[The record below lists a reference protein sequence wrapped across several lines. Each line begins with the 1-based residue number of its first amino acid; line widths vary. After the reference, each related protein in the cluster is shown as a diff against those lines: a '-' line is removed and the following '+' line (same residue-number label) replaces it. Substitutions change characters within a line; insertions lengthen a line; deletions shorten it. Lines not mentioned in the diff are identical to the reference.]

1 MDDLGSIEEALAGL
15 PENERAAAA
24 GPVLVDRVVDALGL
38 DEDDVNAA
46 TRRGLLLAAA
56 EGNPIESCAP
66 GSRAAL
72 ETATDLT
79 EQGYGAPLAAALGDL
94 GRAVPDDAP
103 LVAAAVDELQAD
115 SRLALEALAVV
126 LLHRALAAS

>member
-1 MDDLGSIEEALAGL
+1 MDAMGPIEEALAEL
-15 PENERAAAA
+15 PADERAAAA

-56 EGNPIESCAP
+56 EGNPIESCEP

-94 GRAVPDDAP
+94 GRALPADVP
-103 LVAAAVDELQAD
+103 LVAAAVNELQAD

>member
-1 MDDLGSIEEALAGL
+1 MDDVGPIEEALAEL
-15 PENERAAAA
+15 PADDRAAAA

-94 GRAVPDDAP
+94 GRALPDDAP
-103 LVAAAVDELQAD
+103 LVSAAVDELQAD

>member
-1 MDDLGSIEEALAGL
+1 MDDVGPIEEALAEL
-15 PENERAAAA
+15 PADERAAAA

-72 ETATDLT
+72 EKI
-79 EQGYGAPLAAALGDL
+79 
-94 GRAVPDDAP
+94 GRAHV
-103 LVAAAVDELQAD
+103 
-115 SRLALEALAVV
+115 
-126 LLHRALAAS
+126 